1 MISSKQIKKYWLWI
15 ILGTLLIQILFWT
28 LIYYRAGNSV
38 MALRL
43 CGSIA
48 YNEKIRYMVDSDWR
62 KADVILLGSSMTLN
76 NIDSVYLEKRLG
88 VSKLVNL
95 GSYGLKMR
103 ELHMVS
109 QEALKA
115 CKPRLVI
122 VASNMMDFYEN
133 SNPLLN
139 SAKQIVPLSR
149 GYFSVVDYIRSWD
162 ANYYW
167 SQSKDYYNK
176 KHNNLTYDSY
186 RFDHCGGVLL
196 NVPIQN
202 RLAFREKSHLQPELI
217 DSMQYKELMQLA
229 QGLHAENI
237 QFVFVQTPQKPTNRI
252 DERLLRP
259 HWNKCNEIVTSVGG
273 TYINL
278 DKVSIPANEFCD
290 YSHLNYKGARILTS
304 VVADSLELKG
314 YRSK

>member
-1 MISSKQIKKYWLWI
+1 MISSKQIKKYWFWI
-15 ILGTLLIQILFWT
+15 ILGTLLIQLLFWV
-28 LIYYRAGNSV
+28 LIYYRAGNNF

-48 YNEKIRYMVDSDWR
+48 YNEKIRYCMNSDWR

-103 ELHMVS
+103 EVHMITES
-109 QEALKA
+109 ILKV
-115 CKPRLVI
+115 CNPRSFI
-122 VASNMMDFYEN
+122 ISSNTMDFYKN

-139 SAKQIVPLSR
+139 DERQIAPLIR
-149 GYFSVVDYIRSWD
+149 GHYTFSDYLRSWD

-167 SQSKDYYNK
+167 SQSKDYNSK
-176 KHNNLTYDSY
+176 KKSNLTYDSY
-186 RFDHCGGVLL
+186 HFDQCGGVLL
-196 NVPIQN
+196 NVPKQN
-202 RLAFREKSHLQPELI
+202 RLAFRENSHLQPELI
-217 DSMQYKELMQLA
+217 DSLQYHELRQLA
-229 QGLHAENI
+229 QGLHTKNI
-237 QFVFVQTPQKPTNRI
+237 LFLFVQTPQKPTNRI
-252 DERLLRP
+252 DDGLLRP
-259 HWNKCNEIVTSVGG
+259 HWDKCKEIVESTGG
-273 TYINL
+273 IYINL

-290 YSHLNYKGARILTS
+290 YSHLNYRGARILTS
-304 VVADSLELKG
+304 AVADSLELKG